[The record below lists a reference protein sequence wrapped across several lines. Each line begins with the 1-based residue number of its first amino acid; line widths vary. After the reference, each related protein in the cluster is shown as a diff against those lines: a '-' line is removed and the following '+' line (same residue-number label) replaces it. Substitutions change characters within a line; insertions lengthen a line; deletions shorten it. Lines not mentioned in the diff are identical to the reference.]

1 MPVNA
6 SDREEEYFARKE
18 FEQLKTLEEQNRNEM
33 AAAEKQALKTL
44 HYMNCPKCG
53 MTLIEVHY
61 KDVAVDKCSGC
72 DGIWLDAGEMELVSN
87 LSQGVLSK
95 WFDTFRK

>member
-1 MPVNA
+1 
-6 SDREEEYFARKE
+6 
-18 FEQLKTLEEQNRNEM
+18 
-33 AAAEKQALKTL
+33 
-44 HYMNCPKCG
+44 MNCPKCG
-53 MTLIEVHY
+53 MKLVEVHY